1 MGNSNEQLATFER
14 LRPRLFGV
22 AYRMTGSVV
31 DAEDI
36 LQEVYLAWSRQDPGP
51 IERPDAYLTRSVVNR
66 ARDLLRSA
74 QHRREQYVG
83 PWLPEPLVGRANAE
97 SKAESEADGAEA
109 KLAWVES
116 VQIALLLVLDR
127 FGPDER
133 AVFILKEVFGYRYAE
148 IAELI
153 GKSEVACRKLGQRAR
168 AKVRDQRPP
177 IDRDPA
183 RTQAVMAA
191 FFVASERGDVET
203 LTGLLRADAVLYS
216 DGGGKVHAA
225 LKPVV
230 GAGKITRFLLGI
242 RKLRAGEQFGFELA
256 WINDAPG
263 IVLFADGQ
271 LDSCGTLD
279 IDADGRISA
288 IYFVRNPDK
297 LRAVA
302 RSLGR
307 SAAPDSN

>member
-1 MGNSNEQLATFER
+1 VGNSNEHLAAFER

-36 LQEVYLAWSRQDPGP
+36 VQDVYLAWTRQDLERIEEPG
-51 IERPDAYLTRSVVNR
+51 AYLTRCVVNR
-66 ARDLLRSA
+66 ARDLLGSA
-74 QHRREQYVG
+74 QRQREHYVG
-83 PWLPEPLVGRANAE
+83 PWLPEPLVRRFDRATSSPGLDAE
-97 SKAESEADGAEA
+97 VEGADA
-109 KLAWVES
+109 KLEWVES
-116 VQIALLLVLDR
+116 LQIALLLVLDR
-127 FGPDER
+127 LGPDER

-148 IAELI
+148 ISEVI
-153 GKSEVACRKLGQRAR
+153 GKTEVGCRKLGERAR

-177 IDRDPA
+177 VVRDPA

-191 FFVASERGDVET
+191 FFMASEGGDLEA

-225 LKPVV
+225 LKPVI
-230 GAGKITRFLLGI
+230 GAHKIARFLVGI
-242 RKLRAGEQFGFELA
+242 RKLRTGEQFGFEPV
-256 WINDAPG
+256 WVNDAPG

-279 IDADGRISA
+279 IDGEGRISA

-297 LRAVA
+297 LGAVA
-302 RSLGR
+302 RALGR
-307 SAAPDSN
+307 AN